1 MTSISFF
8 SLLPLYINF
17 MRFLFTM
24 FIPFYFMLSII
35 FENFSFLMVT
45 DIFRRLFLALIVF
58 LPWSSDVE

>member
-35 FENFSFLMVT
+35 FENFSFDGHRHFSQTV
-45 DIFRRLFLALIVF
+45 
-58 LPWSSDVE
+58 SSSHCISAMEQ